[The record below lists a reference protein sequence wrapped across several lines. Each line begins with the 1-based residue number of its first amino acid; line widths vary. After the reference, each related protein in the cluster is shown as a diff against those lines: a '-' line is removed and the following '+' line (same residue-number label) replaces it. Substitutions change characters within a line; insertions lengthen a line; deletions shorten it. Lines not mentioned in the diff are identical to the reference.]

1 MSNDKNVSH
10 VSTRISFSRNTERN
24 KFYLMDS
31 HQYIDFYL
39 KYDISRIEYNDTP
52 VRISEKMFDDFGE
65 VFNEKLQDSSRF
77 RDGLQDIIYRVLE
90 PSIKIEDIEVYINAQ
105 YWLNKIDGM
114 EVIIDGYSTKYDFI
128 PEMFIEIS

>member
-1 MSNDKNVSH
+1 
-10 VSTRISFSRNTERN
+10 
-24 KFYLMDS
+24 
-31 HQYIDFYL
+31 
-39 KYDISRIEYNDTP
+39 
-52 VRISEKMFDDFGE
+52 MFDSFGE

-90 PSIKIEDIEVYINAQ
+90 PSIKIQDIEVYINAQ

-114 EVIIDGYSTKYDFI
+114 EVLVDGDSHILEFI

>member
-1 MSNDKNVSH
+1 
-10 VSTRISFSRNTERN
+10 
-24 KFYLMDS
+24 MDS

-39 KYDISRIEYNDTP
+39 KYDIGRIEYNNAP
-52 VRISEKMFDDFGE
+52 VRINQKMFDSFGE

-90 PSIKIEDIEVYINAQ
+90 PSIKIQDIEVYINAQ
-105 YWLNKIDGM
+105 YWIDKIDGM
-114 EVIIDGYSTKYDFI
+114 EVLVDGNSTIYEFI